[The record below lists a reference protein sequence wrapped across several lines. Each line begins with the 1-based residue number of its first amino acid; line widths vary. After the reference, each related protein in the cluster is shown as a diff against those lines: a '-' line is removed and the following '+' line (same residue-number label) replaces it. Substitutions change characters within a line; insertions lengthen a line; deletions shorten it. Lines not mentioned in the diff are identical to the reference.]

1 MCVFAYCDVWDILD
15 LFFRNIVLQVYV
27 QYVLGLFLS
36 KVKILFKIL
45 VNIVSLY
52 CIQIF
57 FKIVYCLI
65 WLSNQ

>member
-1 MCVFAYCDVWDILD
+1 MCVFVYCDVWDILD